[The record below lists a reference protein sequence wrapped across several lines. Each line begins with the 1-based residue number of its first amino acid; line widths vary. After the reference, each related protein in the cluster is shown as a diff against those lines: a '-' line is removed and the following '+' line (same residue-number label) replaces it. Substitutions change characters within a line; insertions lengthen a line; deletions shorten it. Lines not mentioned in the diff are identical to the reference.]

1 MSKRKTKAPPKPAG
15 RPARLLV
22 GQLLLDPNNPRLA
35 AEEGPRSQEEL
46 ARFLWDEMAVD
57 EIAFSIAKNSFFEEE
72 RLFVIPQ
79 RSSEAD
85 SDTKKYIVVEGNR
98 RLAAVKILL
107 DDNLRNE
114 IGATELPTLGRE
126 DRAKLER
133 LPVSIY
139 NSREELWQ
147 YFGFRH
153 INGPKAWDPYS
164 KAVYIAEVH
173 EKYKKSLVE
182 IAESIGD
189 RHSTVLRLYRGL
201 KLLIQAESQGVWDR
215 EDRATQKLS
224 FSHLYTAAAQQEFQ
238 KFLGITDRGSLKPN
252 PVPPKHRAQL
262 QELMVWLYGSKSKDK
277 APIVASQNPDLNR
290 LRAVLAHRKGLDA
303 IRAGY
308 PLERAFT
315 ISIGDQL
322 RFREALT
329 RAKEELQQA
338 KSTVTTGYKGEA
350 DLIETTREILEY
362 AQSIQLEMK
371 LKRRVRR

>member
-1 MSKRKTKAPPKPAG
+1 MSKRKVKPPPRPTGK
-15 RPARLLV
+15 PARLFV
-22 GQLLLDPNNPRLA
+22 SQLLLDAHNPRLA
-35 AEEGPRSQEEL
+35 AEESTRSQEEL
-46 ARFLWDEMAVD
+46 VRFLWNEMAVD

-79 RSSEAD
+79 RASEPD
-85 SDTKKYIVVEGNR
+85 SDTKKYVVVEGNR

-107 DDNLRNE
+107 DDALRQD
-114 IGATELPTLGRE
+114 IGATELPTLSQTDRE
-126 DRAKLER
+126 KLEK
-133 LPVSIY
+133 LPVSVY
-139 NSREELWQ
+139 TSREELWQ

-173 EKYKKSLVE
+173 EKYKKPLAE

-189 RHSTVLRLYRGL
+189 RHSTVQRLYRGL
-201 KLLIQAESQGVWDR
+201 KLLEQAESQGVWDR
-215 EDRATQKLS
+215 EDRATQRLS
-224 FSHLYTAAAQQEFQ
+224 FSHLYTAAAQPEFQ
-238 KFLGITDRGSLKPN
+238 KFLGIFDRDSLKPH
-252 PVPPKHRAQL
+252 PVPSKHRSQL
-262 QELMVWLYGSKSKDK
+262 QELMVWLYGSKSKSK
-277 APIVASQNPDLNR
+277 APLVVSQNPDLNR
-290 LRAVLAHRKGLDA
+290 LRAVIAHRKGLDA

-338 KSTVTTGYKGEA
+338 KATVTTGYKGET
-350 DLIETTREILEY
+350 DLVDTTREILAY

-371 LKRRVRR
+371 LKQRERR